1 MNLPEKGGEKE
12 QKMFPDRLFSLNGKR
27 ALVTG
32 SSRGIGRAIAFALAG
47 AGAEVIFH
55 GSRESAALSAA
66 FSEARKNGWDV
77 RFETADLNDARAV
90 EFLAEHT
97 GPVDILVLN
106 ASFQKYQTVEDF
118 SGADFDAQFQVNLG
132 ASFRLIRA
140 FIPGMT
146 ARKWGRVLALGSV
159 NEWKPSPRLP
169 VYAATKAALS
179 NLMRNCAKKYGPEG
193 ITFNTLSPGVMD
205 TDRNREVLSDA
216 AAVETLLKNI
226 PARRF
231 GTPEDCAAIA
241 LLLCSDAGSYLTG
254 CDIPVAG
261 GMQL

>member
-1 MNLPEKGGEKE
+1 
-12 QKMFPDRLFSLNGKR
+12 MFPDELFSLNGKR

-55 GSRESAALSAA
+55 GSRESVALSAT
-66 FSEARKNGWDV
+66 FSEARTNGWNALC
-77 RFETADLNDARAV
+77 ETADLGDAGALDAMAGRIG
-90 EFLAEHT
+90 E
-97 GPVDILVLN
+97 VDILVLN

-118 SGADFDAQFQVNLG
+118 CQADFASQIQVNLA
-132 ASFRLIRA
+132 ASFRLIQT
-140 FIPGMT
+140 FLPGMI

-169 VYAATKAALS
+169 VYAASKAALS
-179 NLMRNCAKKYGPEG
+179 NLMRNCAKKYGPDG
-193 ITFNTLSPGVMD
+193 VTFNTLSPGIID

-216 AAVETLLKNI
+216 SAAEALLKNI

-231 GTPEDCAAIA
+231 GTPQDCAPLA

-254 CDIPVAG
+254 CDIPAAG